1 MKPNAIRVR
10 VVVLDLRLV
19 LLPALVVELVLQPRT
34 YLSKIPAC
42 VKLLDTSFLCTP
54 DNVHHLYTATNTIPS
69 TLAASQARPFSPA
82 AAAGASN
89 CNTIPWGSAMAP
101 SDRVADRTALGHVAP
116 STPPAA
122 HPSARG
128 VHAQASEEPA
138 DKTSYRSR
146 RHENLTRVWLNPEA
160 SANPKQSQ
168 NTSNS
173 FRVFIKGAVLQ
184 SMKQNPQ

>member
-19 LLPALVVELVLQPRT
+19 LVPALVVELVLQPRT
-34 YLSKIPAC
+34 YLSKIPAG

-69 TLAASQARPFSPA
+69 TLAPSHARPFSPA
-82 AAAGASN
+82 AAAGAM
-89 CNTIPWGSAMAP
+89 AMAP
-101 SDRVADRTALGHVAP
+101 SRRVADLTALGHIAR

-128 VHAQASEEPA
+128 VHVQASEEPA
-138 DKTSYRSR
+138 DKTSYRTR

-160 SANPKQSQ
+160 SANPKQSKNKS
-168 NTSNS
+168 NT